1 VAIGEHGPYKESA
14 DDYMRAVMKKLAAGG
29 IDLAAIMHKK

>member
-14 DDYMRAVMKKLAAGG
+14 DDYMRAVMLKLASGG
-29 IDLAAIMHKK
+29 IDLQSIMHKK